1 LKMKKKHIII
11 LLISF
16 GVIGLIFLLWWYI
29 IRETWKTY
37 RLSTWFEN
45 QINFSL
51 DSNES
56 EWIPTYYCIQSH
68 QIA

>member
-1 LKMKKKHIII
+1 MKKKHIII

-45 QINFSL
+45 QI
-51 DSNES
+51 
-56 EWIPTYYCIQSH
+56 
-68 QIA
+68 